1 MLPCTNEAVPQIGK
15 RIFDAETQRRREK
28 RGKETREKGLMLGS
42 TLPPLPEVRT
52 RSRGG
57 FVSRCNLRPAA
68 ALKRIVHCYANPSL
82 TPRVSA
88 SSALEPGEE
97 DTLDI
102 SHPPRVFLCVSA
114 SEFTRRGRRNE
125 VSGNTA
131 YTPAPI
137 ITIANPGHVVA
148 GR

>member
-1 MLPCTNEAVPQIGK
+1 M
-15 RIFDAETQRRREK
+15 R
-28 RGKETREKGLMLGS
+28 GS
-42 TLPPLPEVRT
+42 TPHIAAGGSNAEPAEDSARDAASGEAAGLP
-52 RSRGG
+52 G
-57 FVSRCNLRPAA
+57 FVD
-68 ALKRIVHCYANPSL
+68 HYADPSQ
-82 TPRVSA
+82 TERVSA
-88 SSALEPGEE
+88 SSALEPREE
-97 DTLDI
+97 GTLDI
-102 SHPPRVFLCVSA
+102 SHSLRVSA